1 MDDSQREQMLMLA
14 RGVLPELPCTVQVLS
29 EDGGSF
35 DLLVETEADGLLHA
49 YAPRDR
55 IREGLR
61 VLGRIVDATRGR
73 YEVELEVV
81 ESFWHSQTEVLAHL
95 GVNSVQHQKM
105 RRASPRVNVG
115 ADAMLRVLFSRTQP
129 NGSELEVKLADVSS
143 TGAAFNSPK
152 PVDPGDMIAIQATL
166 NGHEMSFE
174 ARVIRCDLAP
184 WGRFRV
190 GCQLTTVDAAD
201 RELIARMADEAPKG
215 SAEQR
220 KPEVVEARKR
230 LLG

>member
-14 RGVLPELPCTVQVLS
+14 RGVLPELPCTIQVLS

-35 DLLVETEADGLLHA
+35 DLHVQIEQDGLLHA
-49 YAPRDR
+49 IAPRDR
-55 IREGLR
+55 IRDQLR

-73 YEVELEVV
+73 YEVELEVM
-81 ESFWHSQTEVLAHL
+81 ESFWHSQTELLTHLA
-95 GVNSVQHQKM
+95 VNSVQHQKM
-105 RRASPRVNVG
+105 RRASPRVRVG
-115 ADAMLRVLFSRTQP
+115 TDATLRVLFSRTQP

-152 PVDPGDMIAIQATL
+152 PVDPGDMIAIEANL
-166 NGHEMSFE
+166 NGRDMSFE

-190 GCQLTTVDAAD
+190 GCQLTTVADSD
-201 RELIARMADEAPKG
+201 RELIARMADEAPAG